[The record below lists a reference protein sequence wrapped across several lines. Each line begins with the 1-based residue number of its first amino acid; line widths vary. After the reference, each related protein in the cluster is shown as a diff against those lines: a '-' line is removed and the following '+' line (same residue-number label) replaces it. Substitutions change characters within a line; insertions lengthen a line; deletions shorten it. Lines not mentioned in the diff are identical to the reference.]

1 MSLKRSQSN
10 IKTKSFPK
18 LPGPEY
24 PETIK
29 WVLLERKYT
38 LEDIL
43 WETIKWVLLEGKYI
57 VGVSHRQKFSKITLS
72 NGYYW
77 KVQQQGDILWGW
89 LALED
94 DILGTVYCFTTCP
107 DYTNNSTE
115 GGSSRNE
122 FLLRP
127 HFEARTES
135 GI

>member
-1 MSLKRSQSN
+1 MGIIGKEIYFGRY
-10 IKTKSFPK
+10 IV
-18 LPGPEY
+18 G
-24 PETIK
+24 
-29 WVLLERKYT
+29 
-38 LEDIL
+38 DIL

-89 LALED
+89 LAQED

-122 FLLRP
+122 FLLHP
-127 HFEARTES
+127 HFVARTES